1 MTNEE
6 LNTALYKKMFAEQD
20 EFRSWL
26 LEQTPDEILRHAYDY
41 VMREDILLS
50 LEYNDLSDRYASVL
64 LDMDKPLAAIFSKLE
79 HTESPHMEHVWDC
92 VEQCAKDTLE
102 AQQMTGLPIYPHSAA
117 YAREHDELPVYRA
130 SYQANVDCS
139 KAIDSAIREH
149 YSDNQLNSA
158 AVKQVIDRF
167 GFDRTLMVLA
177 ATARYKDRDPRISD
191 DNKKWA
197 ATIFVPDDK
206 DVRGLDRTTAYVVG
220 YAHPGLVNLFMS
232 QARKQA
238 REQDRP
244 SVKEQLKVAGVSS
257 GKKTPVRK
265 ENER

>member
-26 LEQTPDEILRHAYDY
+26 
-41 VMREDILLS
+41 
-50 LEYNDLSDRYASVL
+50 
-64 LDMDKPLAAIFSKLE
+64 LE

-139 KAIDSAIREH
+139 KAIDAAIREH
-149 YSDNQLNSA
+149 YSDNRLNSA
-158 AVKQVIDRF
+158 AVKQVVDRF

-197 ATIFVPDDK
+197 STIFVPDDK
-206 DVRGLDRTTAYVVG
+206 DVRGVDRTIAYVVG
-220 YAHPGLVNLFMS
+220 YAHPGLVNLFMREARR
-232 QARKQA
+232 QAQ
-238 REQDRP
+238 QP
-244 SVKEQLKVAGVSS
+244 SIHQQLQQKPDTPAKKSS
-257 GKKTPVRK
+257 IRK
-265 ENER
+265 EPIR